1 MAGHVTTLTRKG
13 QVTIPV
19 DIRRALDL
27 KQGDRVAVE
36 RHGDAVVMR
45 RSQGVADRTAGI
57 LAAYRREPALGA
69 EEERAAFERAV
80 AEEVAA
86 SLDRP

>member
-1 MAGHVTTLTRKG
+1 MAARVTTLTCKG

-36 RHGDAVVMR
+36 REGDAVVMR
-45 RSQGVADRTAGI
+45 RSQGVADRTGGI
-57 LAAYRREPALGA
+57 LAPYRRERVLSA
-69 EEERAAFERAV
+69 
-80 AEEVAA
+80 
-86 SLDRP
+86 